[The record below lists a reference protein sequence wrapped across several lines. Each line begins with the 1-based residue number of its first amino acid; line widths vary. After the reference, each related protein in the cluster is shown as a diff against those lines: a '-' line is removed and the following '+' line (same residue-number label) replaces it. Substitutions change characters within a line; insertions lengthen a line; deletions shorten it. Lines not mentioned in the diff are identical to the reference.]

1 MKLESRNRKYKSKN
15 FQGLDQTLTKMSMG
29 DSVTK
34 TFSNSEL
41 ENQNGRPTIL
51 PAGHDATFE
60 ITLIDKK

>member
-1 MKLESRNRKYKSKN
+1 MRYNFLSYKSHR
-15 FQGLDQTLTKMSMG
+15 FQGLDQTLTKMSEG

-34 TFSNSEL
+34 TFSNSQL
-41 ENQNGRPTIL
+41 ENQNGRPAIL

>member
-1 MKLESRNRKYKSKN
+1 
-15 FQGLDQTLTKMSMG
+15 MSLG

-41 ENQNGRPTIL
+41 ENRNGRPTFF

>member
-1 MKLESRNRKYKSKN
+1 M
-15 FQGLDQTLTKMSMG
+15 QGLDQTLTKMSMG